1 MAVARP
7 VVLVGCGRLGSAL
20 VEGWLRFGPVTAADL
35 IVLTRSDTPGARA
48 ARAAGARVNP
58 EVGALK
64 SAGTVVLAVKPGG
77 WRDAVVP
84 LVGRLADDAVLVSLM
99 AGVRAVDLVEALDRP
114 LVRVMP
120 TTGVARGEGVAA
132 IWAATLAGRAM
143 GHALFARV
151 AQVVDLDDEALM
163 DAATA
168 TAGSAPAFL
177 LSLVQALARAG
188 TTHGLSEAAAT
199 ALARGA
205 LRSAAAG
212 IAGEESLEQLIDRVT
227 SPGGTTRAGL
237 DASADYIDAAAQA
250 AIAAAI
256 RRAGELG

>member
-20 VEGWLRFGPVTAADL
+20 VEGWLQFGPVTAADL
-35 IVLTRSDTPGARA
+35 IVLTRSDTPGAQA

-58 EVGALK
+58 DVGTLEA
-64 SAGTVVLAVKPGG
+64 AGAVVLAVKPGG
-77 WRDAVVP
+77 WRTAVAP
-84 LVGRLADDAVLVSLM
+84 LAGRLADDAVLVSLM
-99 AGVRAVDLVEALDRP
+99 AGVHAVDLAEALERP
-114 LVRVMP
+114 VARVMP

-132 IWAATLAGRAM
+132 TWAATHAGRVM
-143 GHALFARV
+143 GHTLFARV

-168 TAGSAPAFL
+168 TAGSAPAFIL
-177 LSLVQALARAG
+177 TLVQALARAG
-188 TTHGLSEAAAT
+188 TAHGLSEAAAT

-212 IAGEESLEQLIDRVT
+212 VAGEETLEQLIDRVA

-237 DASADYIDAAAQA
+237 DASAAHMDAAAQA
-250 AIAAAI
+250 AIGAAI